1 MVNKAALGVLGVIVL
16 VSMGVGVLIGM
27 QLGGPANA
35 GPADGNSTD
44 GGDETT
50 TAPADSTPTRTP
62 FPESPPTASGPGGE
76 EPTITAVD
84 RTTVSYRR
92 FDERTIASL
101 IKEDINERRQQ
112 AGLSTFVTS
121 GSTVSQID
129 KMARSHSIAMA
140 DAGVVRNYL
149 DGNSSA
155 DRYRAFDLF
164 QTCSFPN
171 EKDTFIVDATGNRL
185 EVIGSTVAGRAYDR
199 DDPKFNENE
208 SQVAEALVTEWWDDP
223 TKRERLSWVNAERI
237 GTGVEVTQDGSVYA
251 TVNLC

>member
-27 QLGGPANA
+27 QLGGPASA
-35 GPADGNSTD
+35 GPTDGNSSD
-44 GGDETT
+44 GGETT

-62 FPESPPTASGPGGE
+62 FPESPPTASGPGGQ
-76 EPTITAVD
+76 EPTITAAG

-92 FDERTIASL
+92 FDAREIAAH
-101 IKEDINERRQQ
+101 IKEDINERRQG
-112 AGLSTFVTS
+112 AGLEAFVTS
-121 GSTVSQID
+121 GSTVSEID
-129 KMARSHSIAMA
+129 KMARTHSDAMA

-149 DGNSSA
+149 NGNSSA
-155 DRYRAFDLF
+155 DRYRAFNLF

-171 EKDTFIVDATGNRL
+171 EEDTFIVDATGNRL

-237 GTGVEVTQDGSVYA
+237 GSGVEVTQDGSVYA